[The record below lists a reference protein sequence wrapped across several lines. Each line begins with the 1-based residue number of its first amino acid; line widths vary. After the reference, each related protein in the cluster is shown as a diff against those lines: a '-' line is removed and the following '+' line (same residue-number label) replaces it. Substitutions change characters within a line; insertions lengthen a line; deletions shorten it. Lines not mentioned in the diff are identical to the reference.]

1 MPKYVWFGFFNHK
14 YLWLLPL
21 LLFLNGCDSD
31 PPAPKNI
38 QQVGTITI
46 KPETIES
53 NYQLAGRTVASEISQ
68 VRPQV
73 NGVVIEQLF
82 KEGTQVNKGQPL
94 YKIDSS
100 LYRDSVD
107 EAAGNLALAK
117 ATVNSTRL
125 QAERYKEL
133 IKVNGVSQ
141 QELDNAQSAYEQA
154 KATVAVNEAV
164 LKTARTNLRYTQVS
178 APISGRIGRSSITR
192 GALVTSAQT
201 DPLATIQKLDP
212 MYVDLTQSSDE
223 YMALRKQLTENGI
236 KPTELSVRLKLEN
249 GTAYAE
255 QGTFKFSDVAVDE
268 ATGSVTLRA
277 AFPNPNNALLPG
289 LYVRAELGTGTRP
302 NSVLIPQG
310 ALFRDAEGNPLV
322 WIVGKDNKA
331 EQRKITLGDAIDN
344 RWLVTSGLKAG
355 DQIIVEGL
363 QGLSAGM
370 TIKPTPMS

>member
-1 MPKYVWFGFFNHK
+1 MLDLSFNYRK
-14 YLWLLPL
+14 FIYLLPL
-21 LLFLNGCDSD
+21 FVFLNGCDSD
-31 PPAPKNI
+31 QPAPKNI

-53 NYQLAGRTVASEISQ
+53 TYQLAGRTVASEISQ

-82 KEGTQVNKGQPL
+82 KEGTQVSKGQPL

-100 LYRDSVD
+100 LYRDGVD

-223 YMALRKQLTENGI
+223 YMALRKQLAENGI

-289 LYVRAELGTGTRP
+289 LYVRAELGTGTCP

-355 DQIIVEGL
+355 DQVIVEGL

-370 TIKPTPMS
+370 TIEPTPMS

>member
-1 MPKYVWFGFFNHK
+1 MPDVSSFYHK
-14 YLWLLPL
+14 LTWLLPL
-21 LLFLNGCDSD
+21 IFLLNACDAEK
-31 PPAPKNI
+31 PAPKAT
-38 QQVGTITI
+38 QEVGTITI

-53 NYQLAGRTVASEISQ
+53 TYELAGRTVASEISE

-82 KEGTQVNKGQPL
+82 KEGSQVNKGQPL

-133 IKVNGVSQ
+133 IKVNGVSK
-141 QELDNAQSAYEQA
+141 QELDDALSAYEQA
-154 KATVAVNEAV
+154 KATVAVNEAT
-164 LKTARTNLRYTQVS
+164 LKTARTNLNYTQVS

-192 GALVTSAQT
+192 GALVTSAQE

-223 YMALRKQLTENGI
+223 YMALRKQLADNGI
-236 KPTELSVRLKLEN
+236 KPTELSVRLHLKN
-249 GTAYAE
+249 GSTYSE
-255 QGTFKFSDVAVDE
+255 QGTFRFSDIAVDE

-277 AFPNPNNALLPG
+277 AFPNSSNALLPG
-289 LYVRAELGTGTRP
+289 MYVRAELVTGTR
-302 NSVLIPQG
+302 SGSILIPQN
-310 ALFRDAEGNPLV
+310 ALVRDAEGNPFV
-322 WIVGKDNKA
+322 WVVGKDNKA
-331 EQRKITLGDAIDN
+331 EQRKITLGEAIDN
-344 RWLVTSGLKAG
+344 RWLVPSGLKSG
-355 DQIIVEGL
+355 DQMIVDGL
-363 QGLSAGM
+363 QGLSPSM
-370 TIKPTPMS
+370 VVKPNPIR

>member
-1 MPKYVWFGFFNHK
+1 MLDLSFNYRK
-14 YLWLLPL
+14 FIYLLPL
-21 LLFLNGCDSD
+21 FVFLNGCDSD

-53 NYQLAGRTVASEISQ
+53 TYQLAGRTVASEISQ

-355 DQIIVEGL
+355 DQVIVEGL

-370 TIKPTPMS
+370 TIEPTPMS

>member
-1 MPKYVWFGFFNHK
+1 MLDLSFNYRK
-14 YLWLLPL
+14 FIYLLPL
-21 LLFLNGCDSD
+21 FVFLNGCDSD
-31 PPAPKNI
+31 QPAPKNI

-53 NYQLAGRTVASEISQ
+53 TYQLAGRTVASEISQ

-82 KEGTQVNKGQPL
+82 KEGTLVSKGQPL

-249 GTAYAE
+249 GTAYAV

-322 WIVGKDNKA
+322 WIVGKENKA

-355 DQIIVEGL
+355 DQVIVEGL

-370 TIKPTPMS
+370 TIEPTPMS

>member
-1 MPKYVWFGFFNHK
+1 MLDLSFNYRK
-14 YLWLLPL
+14 FLYLLPL
-21 LLFLNGCDSD
+21 FVFLNGCDSD
-31 PPAPKNI
+31 QPAPKNI

-46 KPETIES
+46 KSETIES
-53 NYQLAGRTVASEISQ
+53 TYQLAGRTVASEISQ

-100 LYRDSVD
+100 LYRDGVD

-249 GTAYAE
+249 GTAYAV

-355 DQIIVEGL
+355 DQVIVEGL

>member
-1 MPKYVWFGFFNHK
+1 MLNLSFNYRK
-14 YLWLLPL
+14 LLYL
-21 LLFLNGCDSD
+21 LLLLVFLSGCDSD
-31 PPAPKNI
+31 KPVTKNI

-46 KPETIES
+46 KPESIES
-53 NYQLAGRTVASEISQ
+53 TYQLAGRTVASEISQ

-100 LYRDSVD
+100 LYRDGVD

-164 LKTARTNLRYTQVS
+164 LKTARTNLRYTQVT

-192 GALVTSAQT
+192 GALVTSAQE

-236 KPTELSVRLKLEN
+236 KPTELSVRLQLEN
-249 GTAYAE
+249 GTTYAE
-255 QGTFKFSDVAVDE
+255 KGTFRFSDVSVDE

-277 AFPNPNNALLPG
+277 AFSNPNNALLPG

-302 NSVLIPQG
+302 NSILIPQG

-322 WIVGKDNKA
+322 WVVGKDNKA
-331 EQRKITLGDAIDN
+331 EQRKITLGNAIDN

-355 DQIIVEGL
+355 DQVIVDGL
-363 QGLSAGM
+363 QGLTAGM
-370 TIKPTPMS
+370 TIEPTPMS

>member
-1 MPKYVWFGFFNHK
+1 MFGSVFFNHK

-21 LLFLNGCDSD
+21 LFFLNGCDSD

-46 KPETIES
+46 KPGTIES

-223 YMALRKQLTENGI
+223 YMALRKQLAENGI

-302 NSVLIPQG
+302 NSILIPQG
-310 ALFRDAEGNPLV
+310 ALLRDAEGNPLV
-322 WIVGKDNKA
+322 WVVGKDNKA

-355 DQIIVEGL
+355 DQVIVEGL

-370 TIKPTPMS
+370 TIEPTPMS

>member
-1 MPKYVWFGFFNHK
+1 MPKVRFLGRNTLY
-14 YLWLLPL
+14 LLPL
-21 LLFLNGCDSD
+21 IVFLNGCDSD
-31 PPAPKNI
+31 KPIVKNN
-38 QQVGTITI
+38 QKVGIITI
-46 KPETIES
+46 KKETIES
-53 NYQLAGRTVASEISQ
+53 SYQLAGRTVASEISQ
-68 VRPQV
+68 VWPQV

-82 KEGTQVNKGQPL
+82 KEGSQVSKGQPL

-117 ATVNSTRL
+117 ATMNSTRL

-133 IKVNGVSQ
+133 IKVNGISQ
-141 QELDNAQSAYEQA
+141 QELDNALSAYEQA

-164 LKTARTNLRYTQVS
+164 LKTARTNLRYTQVT

-236 KPTELSVRLKLEN
+236 KPTELSVRLQLEN
-249 GTAYAE
+249 GTTYSQ
-255 QGTFKFSDVAVDE
+255 QGTFKFSDIAVDE
-268 ATGSVTLRA
+268 ATGSITLRA
-277 AFPNPNNALLPG
+277 AFSNPNHGLLPG
-289 LYVRAELGTGTRP
+289 MYVRAELGTGTRS
-302 NSVLIPQG
+302 NSILIPQG
-310 ALFRDAEGNPLV
+310 ALFRDADGNALV
-322 WIVGKDNKA
+322 WVVGKDNKA
-331 EQRKITLGDAIDN
+331 EQRKITLGNAIDN
-344 RWLVTSGLKAG
+344 RWLVKSGLNEG
-355 DQIIVEGL
+355 DQVIVDGL

-370 TIKPTPMS
+370 AIEPTPMT

>member
-1 MPKYVWFGFFNHK
+1 MLDLSFNYRK
-14 YLWLLPL
+14 FIYLLPL
-21 LLFLNGCDSD
+21 FIFLNGCDSD
-31 PPAPKNI
+31 QPAPKNI

-53 NYQLAGRTVASEISQ
+53 TYQLAGRTVASEISQ

-82 KEGTQVNKGQPL
+82 KEGTQVNKGAPL

-277 AFPNPNNALLPG
+277 EFPNPNNALLPG
-289 LYVRAELGTGTRP
+289 LYVRGELGTGTRP

-355 DQIIVEGL
+355 DQVIVEGL

-370 TIKPTPMS
+370 TIESTPMS

>member
-1 MPKYVWFGFFNHK
+1 MLVFNFFHRNT
-14 YLWLLPL
+14 LCLLSL

-31 PPAPKNI
+31 QPVPKNI
-38 QQVGTITI
+38 QQVGIITI

-53 NYQLAGRTVASEISQ
+53 TYQLAGRTVASEISQ

-73 NGVVIEQLF
+73 NGVVVEQLF
-82 KEGTQVNKGQPL
+82 KEGSQVNKGQPL

-154 KATVAVNEAV
+154 KATVTVNEAV
-164 LKTARTNLRYTQVS
+164 LKTARTNLRYTQVT

-223 YMALRKQLTENGI
+223 YLALRKQLTENGI
-236 KPTELSVRLKLEN
+236 KPNELSVRLKLEN
-249 GTAYAE
+249 GTNYAE
-255 QGTFKFSDVAVDE
+255 QGTFKFSDIAVDE

-277 AFPNPNNALLPG
+277 AFSNPNNALLPG
-289 LYVRAELGTGTRP
+289 IYVRAELGTGTRP

-310 ALFRDAEGNPLV
+310 ALFRDAEGNALV

-331 EQRKITLGDAIDN
+331 EQRKITLGSAIDN

-355 DQIIVEGL
+355 DQVIVDGL

-370 TIKPTPMS
+370 TIEPTPMS

>member
-1 MPKYVWFGFFNHK
+1 MLDLSFNYRK
-14 YLWLLPL
+14 FLYLLPL
-21 LLFLNGCDSD
+21 LVFLNGCDSD
-31 PPAPKNI
+31 QPVTKNI
-38 QQVGTITI
+38 QQVGIITI
-46 KPETIES
+46 KPESIES
-53 NYQLAGRTVASEISQ
+53 TYQLAGRTVASEISQ

-82 KEGTQVNKGQPL
+82 KEGTQVTKGQPL

-100 LYRDSVD
+100 LYRDGVD
-107 EAAGNLALAK
+107 EAVGNLALAK

-141 QELDNAQSAYEQA
+141 QELDNARSAYEQA

-164 LKTARTNLRYTQVS
+164 LKTARTNLRYTQVT

-236 KPTELSVRLKLEN
+236 KPTELSVRLQLEN
-249 GTAYAE
+249 GTTYAE

-277 AFPNPNNALLPG
+277 AFSNPNNALLPG

-302 NSVLIPQG
+302 NSILIPQG

-322 WIVGKDNKA
+322 WVVGKNNKA
-331 EQRKITLGDAIDN
+331 EQRKITLSSAIDN
-344 RWLVTSGLKAG
+344 RWLVASGLRSG
-355 DQIIVEGL
+355 DQVIVDGL

-370 TIKPTPMS
+370 TIEPTPIS

>member
-1 MPKYVWFGFFNHK
+1 MLDLSFNYRK
-14 YLWLLPL
+14 FIYLLPL
-21 LLFLNGCDSD
+21 FVFFNGCDSD
-31 PPAPKNI
+31 QPAPKNI

-53 NYQLAGRTVASEISQ
+53 TYQLAGRTVASEISQ

-302 NSVLIPQG
+302 NCVLIPQG
-310 ALFRDAEGNPLV
+310 ALFRDAKGNPLV

-355 DQIIVEGL
+355 DQVIVEGL

>member
-1 MPKYVWFGFFNHK
+1 MPKVRFLCRNTLYF
-14 YLWLLPL
+14 LPL
-21 LLFLNGCDSD
+21 IVFLNGCDSD
-31 PPAPKNI
+31 KPIVKNN
-38 QQVGTITI
+38 QKVGIITI
-46 KPETIES
+46 KKETIES
-53 NYQLAGRTVASEISQ
+53 SYQLAGRTVASEISQ

-73 NGVVIEQLF
+73 NGVVVEQLF
-82 KEGTQVNKGQPL
+82 KEGSQVSKGQPL

-133 IKVNGVSQ
+133 IKVNGISQ
-141 QELDNAQSAYEQA
+141 QELDNALSAYEQA

-164 LKTARTNLRYTQVS
+164 LKTARTNLRYTQVT

-236 KPTELSVRLKLEN
+236 KPTELSVRLQLEN
-249 GTAYAE
+249 GTTYSQ
-255 QGTFKFSDVAVDE
+255 QGTFKFSDIAVDE
-268 ATGSVTLRA
+268 ATGSITLRA
-277 AFPNPNNALLPG
+277 AFSNPNHGLLPG
-289 LYVRAELGTGTRP
+289 MYVRAELGTGTRS
-302 NSVLIPQG
+302 NSILIPQG
-310 ALFRDAEGNPLV
+310 ALFRDADGKALV
-322 WIVGKDNKA
+322 WVVGTDNKA
-331 EQRKITLGDAIDN
+331 EQRKITLGNAIDN
-344 RWLVTSGLKAG
+344 RWLVKSGLNEG
-355 DQIIVEGL
+355 DQVIVDGL

-370 TIKPTPMS
+370 AIEPTPMT

>member
-1 MPKYVWFGFFNHK
+1 MLDLSFNYRK
-14 YLWLLPL
+14 FIYLLPL
-21 LLFLNGCDSD
+21 FVFLNGCDSD
-31 PPAPKNI
+31 QPAPKNI

-53 NYQLAGRTVASEISQ
+53 TYQLAGRTVASEISQ

-82 KEGTQVNKGQPL
+82 KEGTQVSKGQPL

-223 YMALRKQLTENGI
+223 YMALRKQLAENGI

-249 GTAYAE
+249 GTAYVE

-355 DQIIVEGL
+355 DQVIVEGL

-370 TIKPTPMS
+370 TIEPTPMS

>member
-1 MPKYVWFGFFNHK
+1 MPDIHFFSRK
-14 YLWLLPL
+14 TLYLLPV
-21 LLFLNGCDSD
+21 LLFLSGCDSEK
-31 PPAPKNI
+31 PIVKND
-38 QQVGTITI
+38 QKVGVITI
-46 KPETIES
+46 KKETIES
-53 NYQLAGRTVASEISQ
+53 SYQLAGRTVASEISQ

-73 NGVVIEQLF
+73 NGVVVEQLF
-82 KEGTQVNKGQPL
+82 KEGSQVNKGQPL

-107 EAAGNLALAK
+107 EAAGNLSLAK

-141 QELDNAQSAYEQA
+141 QELDNALSAYEQA
-154 KATVAVNEAV
+154 KATVAVNEAI
-164 LKTARTNLRYTQVS
+164 LKTARTNLRYTQVT

-236 KPTELSVRLKLEN
+236 KPTQLSVRLQLEN
-249 GTAYAE
+249 GTTYSQ
-255 QGTFKFSDVAVDE
+255 QGTFKFSDIAVDE
-268 ATGSVTLRA
+268 ATGSITLRA
-277 AFPNPNNALLPG
+277 AFSNPNHGLLPG
-289 LYVRAELGTGTRP
+289 IYVRAELGTGTRP
-302 NSVLIPQG
+302 NSILIPQG
-310 ALFRDAEGNPLV
+310 ALFRDADGNALV
-322 WIVGKDNKA
+322 WVVGKDNKA
-331 EQRKITLGDAIDN
+331 EQRKIKLGNAMDN
-344 RWLVTSGLKAG
+344 RWLVISGLNEG
-355 DQIIVEGL
+355 DQVIVDGL

-370 TIKPTPMS
+370 AIEPTPMS

>member
-1 MPKYVWFGFFNHK
+1 MPDIHFFCRK
-14 YLWLLPL
+14 TLYLLPV
-21 LLFLNGCDSD
+21 LLFLSGCDSEK
-31 PPAPKNI
+31 PIVKND
-38 QQVGTITI
+38 QKVGVITI
-46 KPETIES
+46 KKETIES
-53 NYQLAGRTVASEISQ
+53 SYQLAGRTVASEISQ

-73 NGVVIEQLF
+73 NGVVVEQLF
-82 KEGTQVNKGQPL
+82 KEGSQVNKGQPL

-107 EAAGNLALAK
+107 EAAGNLSLAK

-141 QELDNAQSAYEQA
+141 QELDNALSAYEQA

-164 LKTARTNLRYTQVS
+164 LKTARTNLRYTQVT

-236 KPTELSVRLKLEN
+236 KPTQLSVRLQLEN
-249 GTAYAE
+249 GTNYSQ
-255 QGTFKFSDVAVDE
+255 QGTFKFSDIAVDE
-268 ATGSVTLRA
+268 ATGSITLRA
-277 AFPNPNNALLPG
+277 AFSNPNYGLLPG
-289 LYVRAELGTGTRP
+289 MYVRAELGTGTRP
-302 NSVLIPQG
+302 NSILIPQG
-310 ALFRDAEGNPLV
+310 ALFRDADGNALV
-322 WIVGKDNKA
+322 WVVGKDNKA
-331 EQRKITLGDAIDN
+331 EQRKIKLGNAMDN
-344 RWLVTSGLKAG
+344 RWLVISGLNEG
-355 DQIIVEGL
+355 DQVIVDGL

-370 TIKPTPMS
+370 AIEPTPMS

>member
-1 MPKYVWFGFFNHK
+1 MLDLSFNYRK
-14 YLWLLPL
+14 FIYLLPL
-21 LLFLNGCDSD
+21 FVFLNGCDSD
-31 PPAPKNI
+31 QPAPKNI
-38 QQVGTITI
+38 QQVSMITI

-53 NYQLAGRTVASEISQ
+53 TYQLAGRTVASEISQ

-249 GTAYAE
+249 GTAYAV

-322 WIVGKDNKA
+322 WIVGKENKA

-355 DQIIVEGL
+355 DQVIVEGL

-370 TIKPTPMS
+370 TIEPTPMS

>member
-1 MPKYVWFGFFNHK
+1 MFGSVFFNHK

-53 NYQLAGRTVASEISQ
+53 NYQLAGRTVVSEISQ

-82 KEGTQVNKGQPL
+82 KEGPQVNKGQPL

-331 EQRKITLGDAIDN
+331 EQRKITLGVAIDN

-355 DQIIVEGL
+355 DQVIVEGL

-370 TIKPTPMS
+370 TIEPTPMS

>member
-1 MPKYVWFGFFNHK
+1 MLDLSFNYRK
-14 YLWLLPL
+14 FLYLLPL
-21 LLFLNGCDSD
+21 FVFLNGCDSD
-31 PPAPKNI
+31 QPAPKNI

-46 KPETIES
+46 KSETIES
-53 NYQLAGRTVASEISQ
+53 TYQLAGRTVASEISQ

-100 LYRDSVD
+100 LYRDGVD

-355 DQIIVEGL
+355 DQVIVEGL

>member
-1 MPKYVWFGFFNHK
+1 MPDIHFFSRK
-14 YLWLLPL
+14 TLYLLPV
-21 LLFLNGCDSD
+21 LLFLSGCDSEK
-31 PPAPKNI
+31 PIVKND
-38 QQVGTITI
+38 QKVGVITI
-46 KPETIES
+46 KKETIES
-53 NYQLAGRTVASEISQ
+53 SYQLAGRTVASEISQ

-82 KEGTQVNKGQPL
+82 KEGSQVNKGQPL

-107 EAAGNLALAK
+107 EAAGNLSLAK

-141 QELDNAQSAYEQA
+141 QELDNALSAYEQA

-164 LKTARTNLRYTQVS
+164 LKTARTNLRYTQVT

-236 KPTELSVRLKLEN
+236 KPTQLSVRLQLEN
-249 GTAYAE
+249 GTTYSQ
-255 QGTFKFSDVAVDE
+255 QGTFKFSDIAVDE
-268 ATGSVTLRA
+268 ATGSITLRA
-277 AFPNPNNALLPG
+277 AFSNPNHGLLPG
-289 LYVRAELGTGTRP
+289 MYVRAELGTGTRP
-302 NSVLIPQG
+302 NSILIPQG
-310 ALFRDAEGNPLV
+310 ALFRDADGNALV
-322 WIVGKDNKA
+322 WVVGKDNKA
-331 EQRKITLGDAIDN
+331 EQRKIKLGNAMDN
-344 RWLVTSGLKAG
+344 RWLVISGLNEG
-355 DQIIVEGL
+355 DQVIVDGL

-370 TIKPTPMS
+370 AIEPTPLS

>member
-1 MPKYVWFGFFNHK
+1 MFGSVFFNHK

-82 KEGTQVNKGQPL
+82 KEGTQVSKGQPL

-100 LYRDSVD
+100 LYRDGVD

-223 YMALRKQLTENGI
+223 YMALRKQFTENGI

-355 DQIIVEGL
+355 DQVIVEGL

-370 TIKPTPMS
+370 TIEPTPMS

>member
-1 MPKYVWFGFFNHK
+1 MPDIHFFSRK
-14 YLWLLPL
+14 TLYLLPV
-21 LLFLNGCDSD
+21 LLFLSGCDSEK
-31 PPAPKNI
+31 PIVKND
-38 QQVGTITI
+38 QKVGVITI
-46 KPETIES
+46 KKETIES
-53 NYQLAGRTVASEISQ
+53 SYQLAGRTVASEISQ

-73 NGVVIEQLF
+73 NGVVVEQLF
-82 KEGTQVNKGQPL
+82 KEGSQVNKGQPL

-107 EAAGNLALAK
+107 EAAGNLSLAK

-141 QELDNAQSAYEQA
+141 QELDNALSAYEQA

-164 LKTARTNLRYTQVS
+164 LKTARTNLRYTQVT

-236 KPTELSVRLKLEN
+236 KPTQLSVRLQLEN
-249 GTAYAE
+249 GTNYSQ
-255 QGTFKFSDVAVDE
+255 QGTFKFSDIAVDE
-268 ATGSVTLRA
+268 ATGSITLRA
-277 AFPNPNNALLPG
+277 AFSNPNYGLLPG
-289 LYVRAELGTGTRP
+289 MYVRAELGTGTRP
-302 NSVLIPQG
+302 NSILIPQG
-310 ALFRDAEGNPLV
+310 ALFRDADGNALV
-322 WIVGKDNKA
+322 WVVGKDNKA
-331 EQRKITLGDAIDN
+331 EQRKIKLGNAMDN
-344 RWLVTSGLKAG
+344 RWLVISGLNEG
-355 DQIIVEGL
+355 DQVIVDGL

-370 TIKPTPMS
+370 AIEPTPMS

>member
-1 MPKYVWFGFFNHK
+1 MPDIHFFCRK
-14 YLWLLPL
+14 TLYLLPV
-21 LLFLNGCDSD
+21 LLFLSGCDSEK
-31 PPAPKNI
+31 PIVKNN
-38 QQVGTITI
+38 QKVGVITI
-46 KPETIES
+46 KKETIES
-53 NYQLAGRTVASEISQ
+53 SYQLAGRTVASEISQ

-82 KEGTQVNKGQPL
+82 KEGSQVNKGQPL

-141 QELDNAQSAYEQA
+141 QELDNALSAYEQA

-164 LKTARTNLRYTQVS
+164 LKTARTNLRYTQVT

-236 KPTELSVRLKLEN
+236 KPTELSVRLQLEN
-249 GTAYAE
+249 GTTYSQ
-255 QGTFKFSDVAVDE
+255 QGTFKFSDIAVDE
-268 ATGSVTLRA
+268 ATGSITLRA
-277 AFPNPNNALLPG
+277 AFSNPNHGLLPG
-289 LYVRAELGTGTRP
+289 MYVRAELGTGTRS
-302 NSVLIPQG
+302 NSILIPQG
-310 ALFRDAEGNPLV
+310 ALFRDADGTALV
-322 WIVGKDNKA
+322 WVVGKDNKA
-331 EQRKITLGDAIDN
+331 EQRKITLGNAIDN
-344 RWLVTSGLKAG
+344 RWLVKSGLNEG
-355 DQIIVEGL
+355 DQVIVDGL

-370 TIKPTPMS
+370 AIEPTPMT

>member
-1 MPKYVWFGFFNHK
+1 MLDLSFNYRK
-14 YLWLLPL
+14 FIYLLPL
-21 LLFLNGCDSD
+21 FVFFNGCDSGQ
-31 PPAPKNI
+31 PAPKNI
-38 QQVGTITI
+38 QKVGTITI

-53 NYQLAGRTVASEISQ
+53 TYQLAGRTVASEISQ

-82 KEGTQVNKGQPL
+82 KEGTQVSKGQPL

-100 LYRDSVD
+100 VYRDSVD

-322 WIVGKDNKA
+322 WIVGKENKA

-355 DQIIVEGL
+355 DQVIVEGL

-370 TIKPTPMS
+370 TIEPTPMS

>member
-1 MPKYVWFGFFNHK
+1 MPDIHFFSRK
-14 YLWLLPL
+14 TLYLLPV
-21 LLFLNGCDSD
+21 LLFLSGCDSEK
-31 PPAPKNI
+31 PIVKNN
-38 QQVGTITI
+38 QKVGVITI
-46 KPETIES
+46 KKETIES
-53 NYQLAGRTVASEISQ
+53 SYQLAGRTVASEISQ

-82 KEGTQVNKGQPL
+82 KEGSQVNKGQPL

-107 EAAGNLALAK
+107 EAAGNLSLAK

-141 QELDNAQSAYEQA
+141 QELDNALSAYEQA

-164 LKTARTNLRYTQVS
+164 LKTARTNLRYTQVT

-223 YMALRKQLTENGI
+223 YMVLRKQLTENGI
-236 KPTELSVRLKLEN
+236 KPTQLSVRLQLEN
-249 GTAYAE
+249 GTTYSQ
-255 QGTFKFSDVAVDE
+255 QGTFKFSDIAVDE
-268 ATGSVTLRA
+268 ATGSITLRA
-277 AFPNPNNALLPG
+277 AFSNPNHGLLPG
-289 LYVRAELGTGTRP
+289 MYVRAELGTGTRP
-302 NSVLIPQG
+302 NSILIPQG
-310 ALFRDAEGNPLV
+310 ALFRDADGNALV
-322 WIVGKDNKA
+322 WVVGKDNKA
-331 EQRKITLGDAIDN
+331 EQRKIKLGNAMDN
-344 RWLVTSGLKAG
+344 RWLVISGLNEG
-355 DQIIVEGL
+355 DQVIVDGL

-370 TIKPTPMS
+370 AIEPTPLS

>member
-1 MPKYVWFGFFNHK
+1 MPDIHFFSRK
-14 YLWLLPL
+14 TLYLLPV
-21 LLFLNGCDSD
+21 LLFLSGCDSEK
-31 PPAPKNI
+31 PIVKNN
-38 QQVGTITI
+38 QKVGVITI
-46 KPETIES
+46 KKETIES
-53 NYQLAGRTVASEISQ
+53 SYQLAGRTVASEISQ

-82 KEGTQVNKGQPL
+82 KEGSQVNKGQPL

-107 EAAGNLALAK
+107 EAAGNLSLAK

-125 QAERYKEL
+125 QVERYKEL

-141 QELDNAQSAYEQA
+141 QELDNALSAYEQA

-164 LKTARTNLRYTQVS
+164 LKTARTNLRYTQVT

-236 KPTELSVRLKLEN
+236 KPTQLSVRLQLEN
-249 GTAYAE
+249 GTTYSQ
-255 QGTFKFSDVAVDE
+255 QGTFKFSDIAVDE
-268 ATGSVTLRA
+268 ATGSITLRA
-277 AFPNPNNALLPG
+277 AFSNPNHGLLPG
-289 LYVRAELGTGTRP
+289 MYVRAELGTGTRP
-302 NSVLIPQG
+302 NSILIPQG
-310 ALFRDAEGNPLV
+310 ALFRDADGNALV
-322 WIVGKDNKA
+322 WVVGKDNKA
-331 EQRKITLGDAIDN
+331 EQRKIKLGNAMDN
-344 RWLVTSGLKAG
+344 RWLVISGLNEG
-355 DQIIVEGL
+355 DQVIVDGL

-370 TIKPTPMS
+370 AIEPTPLS

>member
-1 MPKYVWFGFFNHK
+1 MLDLSFNYRK
-14 YLWLLPL
+14 FIYLLPL
-21 LLFLNGCDSD
+21 FIFLNGCDSD
-31 PPAPKNI
+31 QPAPKNI

-53 NYQLAGRTVASEISQ
+53 TYQLAGRTVASEISQ

-82 KEGTQVNKGQPL
+82 KEGTQVNKGAPL

-355 DQIIVEGL
+355 DQVIVEGL

-370 TIKPTPMS
+370 TIEPTPMS

>member
-1 MPKYVWFGFFNHK
+1 MFGSVFFNHK

-223 YMALRKQLTENGI
+223 YMALRKQLAENGI

-249 GTAYAE
+249 GTAYAV

-322 WIVGKDNKA
+322 WIVGKENKA

-355 DQIIVEGL
+355 DQVIVEGL

-370 TIKPTPMS
+370 TIEPTPMS

>member
-1 MPKYVWFGFFNHK
+1 MLDLSFNYRK
-14 YLWLLPL
+14 FIYLLPL
-21 LLFLNGCDSD
+21 FVFLNGCDSD
-31 PPAPKNI
+31 QPAPKNI

-53 NYQLAGRTVASEISQ
+53 TYQLAGRTVASEISQ

-82 KEGTQVNKGQPL
+82 KEGTQVNKGAPL

-289 LYVRAELGTGTRP
+289 LYVRAELGTGIRP

-331 EQRKITLGDAIDN
+331 EQRKITVGDAIDN

-355 DQIIVEGL
+355 DQVIVEGL

-370 TIKPTPMS
+370 TIEPTPMS

>member
-1 MPKYVWFGFFNHK
+1 MLDLSFNYRK
-14 YLWLLPL
+14 FLYLLPL
-21 LLFLNGCDSD
+21 LVFLNGCDSD
-31 PPAPKNI
+31 QPVTKNI
-38 QQVGTITI
+38 QQVGIITI
-46 KPETIES
+46 KPESIES
-53 NYQLAGRTVASEISQ
+53 TYQLAGRTVASEISQ

-82 KEGTQVNKGQPL
+82 KEGTQVTKGQPL

-100 LYRDSVD
+100 LYRDGVD
-107 EAAGNLALAK
+107 EAVGNLALAK

-141 QELDNAQSAYEQA
+141 QELDNARSAYEQA

-164 LKTARTNLRYTQVS
+164 LKTARTNLRYTQVT

-236 KPTELSVRLKLEN
+236 KPTELSVRLQLEN
-249 GTAYAE
+249 GTTYAE

-277 AFPNPNNALLPG
+277 AFSNPNNALLPG

-302 NSVLIPQG
+302 NSILIPQG

-322 WIVGKDNKA
+322 WVVGKNNKA
-331 EQRKITLGDAIDN
+331 EQRKITLGSAIDN
-344 RWLVTSGLKAG
+344 RWLVTSGLSSG
-355 DQIIVEGL
+355 DQVIVDGL
-363 QGLSAGM
+363 QGLSASM
-370 TIKPTPMS
+370 TIEPTQMS

>member
-1 MPKYVWFGFFNHK
+1 MLDLSFNYRK
-14 YLWLLPL
+14 FIYLLPL
-21 LLFLNGCDSD
+21 FVFLNGCDSD
-31 PPAPKNI
+31 QPAPKNI

-53 NYQLAGRTVASEISQ
+53 TYQLAGRTVASEISQ

-82 KEGTQVNKGQPL
+82 KEGTQVSKGQPL

-100 LYRDSVD
+100 LYRDGVD

-322 WIVGKDNKA
+322 WIVGKENKA

-355 DQIIVEGL
+355 DQVIVEGL

>member
-1 MPKYVWFGFFNHK
+1 MPKVRFLGRNTLY
-14 YLWLLPL
+14 LLPL
-21 LLFLNGCDSD
+21 IVFLNGCDSD
-31 PPAPKNI
+31 KPIVKNN
-38 QQVGTITI
+38 QKVGIITI
-46 KPETIES
+46 KKETIES
-53 NYQLAGRTVASEISQ
+53 SYQLAGRTVASEISQ

-73 NGVVIEQLF
+73 NGVVVEQLF
-82 KEGTQVNKGQPL
+82 KEGSHVSKGQPL

-117 ATVNSTRL
+117 ATMNSTRL

-133 IKVNGVSQ
+133 IKVNGISQ
-141 QELDNAQSAYEQA
+141 QELDNALSAYEQA

-164 LKTARTNLRYTQVS
+164 LKTARTNLRYTQVT

-236 KPTELSVRLKLEN
+236 KPTELSVRLQLEN
-249 GTAYAE
+249 GTTYSQ
-255 QGTFKFSDVAVDE
+255 QGTFKFSDIAVDE
-268 ATGSVTLRA
+268 ATGSITLRA
-277 AFPNPNNALLPG
+277 AFSNPNHGLLPG
-289 LYVRAELGTGTRP
+289 MYVRAELGTGTRS
-302 NSVLIPQG
+302 NSILIPQG
-310 ALFRDAEGNPLV
+310 ALFRDADGNALV
-322 WIVGKDNKA
+322 WVVGKDNKA
-331 EQRKITLGDAIDN
+331 EQRKITLGNAIDN
-344 RWLVTSGLKAG
+344 RWLVKSGLNEG
-355 DQIIVEGL
+355 DQVIVDGL

-370 TIKPTPMS
+370 AIEPTPMT

>member
-1 MPKYVWFGFFNHK
+1 MFGSVFFNHK

-82 KEGTQVNKGQPL
+82 KEGTQVSKGQPL

-100 LYRDSVD
+100 LYRDGVD

-201 DPLATIQKLDP
+201 YPLATIQKLDP

-355 DQIIVEGL
+355 DQVIVEGL

-370 TIKPTPMS
+370 TIEPTPMS

>member
-1 MPKYVWFGFFNHK
+1 MFGSVFFNHK

-53 NYQLAGRTVASEISQ
+53 TYQLAGRTVASEISQ

-201 DPLATIQKLDP
+201 EPLATIQKLDP

-355 DQIIVEGL
+355 DQVIVEGL

-370 TIKPTPMS
+370 TIEPTPMS

>member
-1 MPKYVWFGFFNHK
+1 MPDIHFFSRK
-14 YLWLLPL
+14 TLYLLPV
-21 LLFLNGCDSD
+21 LLFLSGCDSEK
-31 PPAPKNI
+31 PIVKNN
-38 QQVGTITI
+38 QKVGVITI
-46 KPETIES
+46 KKETIES
-53 NYQLAGRTVASEISQ
+53 SYQLAGRTVASEISQ

-73 NGVVIEQLF
+73 NGVVVEQLF
-82 KEGTQVNKGQPL
+82 KEGSQVNKGQPL

-107 EAAGNLALAK
+107 EAAGNLSLAK

-141 QELDNAQSAYEQA
+141 QELDNALSAYEQA

-164 LKTARTNLRYTQVS
+164 LKTARTNLRYTQVT

-236 KPTELSVRLKLEN
+236 KPTQLSVRLQLEN
-249 GTAYAE
+249 GTTYSQ
-255 QGTFKFSDVAVDE
+255 QGTFKFSDIAVDE
-268 ATGSVTLRA
+268 ATGSITLRA
-277 AFPNPNNALLPG
+277 AFSNPNHGLLPG
-289 LYVRAELGTGTRP
+289 MYVRAELGTGTRP
-302 NSVLIPQG
+302 NSILIPQG
-310 ALFRDAEGNPLV
+310 ALFRDADGNALV
-322 WIVGKDNKA
+322 WVVGKDNKA
-331 EQRKITLGDAIDN
+331 EQRKIKLGNAMDN
-344 RWLVTSGLKAG
+344 RWLVISGLNEG
-355 DQIIVEGL
+355 DQVIVDGL

-370 TIKPTPMS
+370 AIEPTPMS

>member
-1 MPKYVWFGFFNHK
+1 MLDLSFSYRKFIY
-14 YLWLLPL
+14 LLPL
-21 LLFLNGCDSD
+21 FVFFNGCDSD
-31 PPAPKNI
+31 QPAPKNI

-53 NYQLAGRTVASEISQ
+53 TYQLAGRTVSSEISQ

-164 LKTARTNLRYTQVS
+164 LKTARTNLRYTQVC

-201 DPLATIQKLDP
+201 DALATIQKLDP

-223 YMALRKQLTENGI
+223 YMALRKQITENGI

-277 AFPNPNNALLPG
+277 AFPNPNNVLLPG

-355 DQIIVEGL
+355 DQVIVEGL

-370 TIKPTPMS
+370 TIEPTPMS

>member
-1 MPKYVWFGFFNHK
+1 MLDLSFNYRK
-14 YLWLLPL
+14 FIYLLPL
-21 LLFLNGCDSD
+21 FIFLNGCDSD
-31 PPAPKNI
+31 QPAPKNI

-53 NYQLAGRTVASEISQ
+53 TYQLAGRTVASEISQ

-355 DQIIVEGL
+355 DQVIVEGL

-370 TIKPTPMS
+370 TIEPTPMS

>member
-1 MPKYVWFGFFNHK
+1 MFGSVFFNHK

-100 LYRDSVD
+100 LYRDGVD

-355 DQIIVEGL
+355 DQVIVEGL
-363 QGLSAGM
+363 EGLSAGM
-370 TIKPTPMS
+370 TIEPTPMS